1 MIKKCITLGV
11 IPARGGSKSIPYK
24 NIVDFN
30 GAPLISYVIESAKRS
45 KTIDK
50 IICSTDSERIAEIAN
65 KYGVEVAWRDASLSS
80 DNSPVIDTLIDII
93 KTRDEDIDLIPLLQ
107 PTSPFILP
115 EHIDLSVNEFLN
127 NPDADSVQTLSDI
140 PHNFHAYNQRVH
152 KDGMV
157 KFRFSDERRECY
169 NKQKKPHLKSFGNLV
184 VTRKKTII
192 NKNDIFGEYSIGI
205 EIPESYS
212 FDLDTMDDIDY
223 GCYLMHT
230 HKVNLPWVTNKK

>member
-1 MIKKCITLGV
+1 M
-11 IPARGGSKSIPYK
+11 
-24 NIVDFN
+24 
-30 GAPLISYVIESAKRS
+30 
-45 KTIDK
+45 
-50 IICSTDSERIAEIAN
+50 
-65 KYGVEVAWRDASLSS
+65 
-80 DNSPVIDTLIDII
+80 
-93 KTRDEDIDLIPLLQ
+93 
-107 PTSPFILP
+107 
-115 EHIDLSVNEFLN
+115 NEFLN